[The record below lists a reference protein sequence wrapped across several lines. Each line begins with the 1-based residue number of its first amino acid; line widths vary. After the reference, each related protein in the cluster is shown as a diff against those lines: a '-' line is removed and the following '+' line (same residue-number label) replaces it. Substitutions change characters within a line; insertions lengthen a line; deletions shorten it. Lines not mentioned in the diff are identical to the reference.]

1 MNDKKIFELTGI
13 NVIEKIE
20 FEKIIFIKTLLK
32 CIFKAIANW

>member
-20 FEKIIFIKTLLK
+20 FEAKEEIVDNVAILLY
-32 CIFKAIANW
+32 I

>member
-20 FEKIIFIKTLLK
+20 FEAKEEIVGKLK
-32 CIFKAIANW
+32 QSC